1 MQIQPGDVIG
11 SYQIY
16 SEIGRGGRTVVYQVS
31 QRTTGRWVA
40 LKVLRKQDPRALE
53 EFRREAEFTA
63 NLGHGSVRQVYDA
76 GQTPDGYPF
85 LAMQFVDTSLRQLLR
100 ARQEQG
106 RTFSQQEVA
115 RTLGPVADVLDHVHG
130 MGIVHLDIKPENIFI
145 FRDGQVVLGDFGS
158 ARQIGGATHEG
169 TPRYL
174 SPEQAAGDRL
184 VSAQSDV
191 YSLAVVAYEMLTGQL
206 PFGGELDIVLVRQHL
221 EAPPRPLRQA
231 NPHLPRE
238 LEKVI
243 GNALSKDPR
252 QRPASARAFV
262 ERVRTAR
269 SRAVSGRRKGLG
281 RGLLIPAI
289 VVPLVLFLGI
299 ALIALPI
306 LKTTPTP
313 TNTPTATSLPTS
325 TTRPTLTPSPAPTQ
339 TLAPTATPRPTS
351 TPKPPPP
358 TQPPTSAS
366 SARGRYAA
374 IEHPATATLHRFTSA
389 FPANETAPRSPAQGD
404 TYVQ

>member
-1 MQIQPGDVIG
+1 
-11 SYQIY
+11 
-16 SEIGRGGRTVVYQVS
+16 VVYQVS
-31 QRTTGRWVA
+31 QHTTGRWVA

-76 GQTPDGYPF
+76 SQTPDGYPF

-115 RTLGPVADVLDHVHG
+115 RTL
-130 MGIVHLDIKPENIFI
+130 
-145 FRDGQVVLGDFGS
+145 
-158 ARQIGGATHEG
+158 
-169 TPRYL
+169 
-174 SPEQAAGDRL
+174 
-184 VSAQSDV
+184 
-191 YSLAVVAYEMLTGQL
+191 
-206 PFGGELDIVLVRQHL
+206 
-221 EAPPRPLRQA
+221 
-231 NPHLPRE
+231 
-238 LEKVI
+238 
-243 GNALSKDPR
+243 
-252 QRPASARAFV
+252 V

-289 VVPLVLFLGI
+289 AVPLVLFLGM

-306 LKTTPTP
+306 LKATPTP
-313 TNTPTATSLPTS
+313 TNTPTTTSLPTS

-339 TLAPTATPRPTS
+339 TLAPTATRRPTS
-351 TPKPPPP
+351 TPKRPPP

-366 SARGRYAA
+366 SAK
-374 IEHPATATLHRFTSA
+374 
-389 FPANETAPRSPAQGD
+389 GD